1 MILKIVDDIFGGF
14 VHFWPKVWG
23 CRLMRHSSHL
33 ILLKIAQMDDKFP
46 FYADENSDPCPQR
59 SLRWLSNVQWGPLN
73 QTIKIEKLSIEVVF
87 LIQTIFITTLSIFRM
102 MLIRREAF
110 CKFASWQMLELTL
123 MVTTPFSNY
132 HPDVDICHM
141 VILYIALILRRA
153 VWQSVRETFAT
164 PPICGSIYNL
174 GC

>member
-1 MILKIVDDIFGGF
+1 
-14 VHFWPKVWG
+14 
-23 CRLMRHSSHL
+23 MRHSSHL

-87 LIQTIFITTLSIFRM
+87 LIQTIFITTLSIIRM

-110 CKFASWQMLELTL
+110 CKFAS
-123 MVTTPFSNY
+123 
-132 HPDVDICHM
+132 
-141 VILYIALILRRA
+141 
-153 VWQSVRETFAT
+153 
-164 PPICGSIYNL
+164 
-174 GC
+174 